1 MSVAQEYTQ
10 SVLTPQLRSLG
21 LSKRQWGIVVEDVT
35 QRLESLLAHWSDLP
49 FRRTILVLGIEE
61 ASFWKPQTADL
72 GVRSLVVVAVRN
84 SLLTDLNADR
94 AYTKELRSSKQLLPD
109 ERMPRITSEAIKFFQ
124 GVNLSTVPVQPKW
137 DVFGD
142 LPLRFPNA
150 WHVLSLL
157 GNSSDLEMVCTLPM
171 TDAEPMDLSNSKRT
185 LQNRTVVESGIDPSI
200 DDFLLEILNNIEQR
214 KCELFFSFA
223 FKGITRN
230 PEKLLSIID
239 HVLRWGG
246 TLLTPN
252 YLLSPMYLARR
263 QPLLRPAHNTS
274 EIEVQVAN
282 PHGLS
287 ERHRASLASLITD
300 D

>member
-1 MSVAQEYTQ
+1 
-10 SVLTPQLRSLG
+10 
-21 LSKRQWGIVVEDVT
+21 
-35 QRLESLLAHWSDLP
+35 
-49 FRRTILVLGIEE
+49 
-61 ASFWKPQTADL
+61 
-72 GVRSLVVVAVRN
+72 
-84 SLLTDLNADR
+84 
-94 AYTKELRSSKQLLPD
+94 
-109 ERMPRITSEAIKFFQ
+109 MPRITSEAIKFFQ
-124 GVNLSTVPVQPKW
+124 GVNLNNVPIQSKR

-142 LPLRFPNA
+142 FPLRFSNA

-171 TDAEPMDLSNSKRT
+171 ADAEAMDLSNSKRT

-200 DDFLLEILNNIEQR
+200 DDSLLDILKYIEQR
-214 KCELFFSFA
+214 KYELFFSFA

-246 TLLTPN
+246 TFLTPN

-274 EIEVQVAN
+274 EIEEQVAN

-287 ERHRASLASLITD
+287 ERHRASLVRAITVID
-300 D
+300 APWIEIIDGSSSV